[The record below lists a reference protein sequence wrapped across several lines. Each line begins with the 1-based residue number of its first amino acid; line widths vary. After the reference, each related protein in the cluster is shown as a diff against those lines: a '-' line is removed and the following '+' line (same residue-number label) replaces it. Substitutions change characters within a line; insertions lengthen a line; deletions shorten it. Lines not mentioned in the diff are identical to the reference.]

1 MKTDDTYFGRRP
13 IRKSTCIVAM
23 CLVLAAVSTNNAP
36 WKIEIPCGASVGKK
50 NEQKSAVLS
59 FLMVVATHR
68 TKEFQNMHE
77 KEDNRE
83 LPKID

>member
-1 MKTDDTYFGRRP
+1 MF
-13 IRKSTCIVAM
+13 
-23 CLVLAAVSTNNAP
+23 LVFVAVSTNNAHG
-36 WKIEIPCGASVGKK
+36 KSKFRTEQKNDEKK

-68 TKEFQNMHE
+68 TKEFQNNHE

-83 LPKID
+83 LSKID